1 MAGGGG
7 TISSRV
13 QVLAQPWKGQG
24 RTSTGPNHDAM
35 VRSRTQYHY
44 VVRWIQRK
52 EQEMRSWKL
61 LEAAM
66 DGDLSL
72 LKEMKKVKG

>member
-1 MAGGGG
+1 
-7 TISSRV
+7 
-13 QVLAQPWKGQG
+13 
-24 RTSTGPNHDAM
+24 M